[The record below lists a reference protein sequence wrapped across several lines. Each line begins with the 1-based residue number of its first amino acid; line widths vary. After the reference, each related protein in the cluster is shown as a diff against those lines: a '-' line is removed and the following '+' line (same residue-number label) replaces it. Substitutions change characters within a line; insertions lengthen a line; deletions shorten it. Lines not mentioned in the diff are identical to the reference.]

1 MGERKGERM
10 RSHSWGKIIRHEREN
25 RYWCVYT
32 DLGLSCFFYCVSS
45 DASDRSKSARNRV
58 EKFVTKLAAS
68 PRDTRRE
75 RKRKNE
81 RSIERVRDGE
91 KENARARER
100 DRQRVKEKEMT
111 RD

>member
-1 MGERKGERM
+1 M

-58 EKFVTKLAAS
+58 EKIRTKLAARLS
-68 PRDTRRE
+68 TRDERE
-75 RKRKNE
+75 RE
-81 RSIERVRDGE
+81 
-91 KENARARER
+91 RER
-100 DRQRVKEKEMT
+100 EKH
-111 RD
+111 